1 MKRLFFAIAILPGLL
16 IACNTVV
23 FEEPQPATNDI
34 LKEIPN
40 DLTGRYWDYD
50 NEKELFITPG
60 LIFAVRLTEDT
71 VMVSQ
76 LHTGA
81 ALKGDTLCEANRKY
95 KITRITDSSF
105 TGYRYIDTVF
115 NLADPH
121 QLLKAE
127 GDDYYLNYKM
137 EDNMW
142 WVTRLSFRDNV
153 INLANIETANEVKIM
168 EHITHVQQDS
178 GKALPVK
185 PDKEQFKKFVS
196 QHGFTKGNTYL
207 KTDSSVNN
215 KL

>member
-1 MKRLFFAIAILPGLL
+1 MKRLFFAIAILPWLL

-23 FEEPQPATNDI
+23 FEEPQPAMNDT

-40 DLTGRYWDYD
+40 NLTGRYFDYD
-50 NEKELFITPG
+50 NARELFITPE
-60 LIFAVRLTEDT
+60 LIFTVKSTEDT
-71 VMVSQ
+71 VTASQ

-81 ALKGDTLCEANRKY
+81 AIKGDTLYEANRKY

-115 NLADPH
+115 NLADQH

-137 EDNMW
+137 EDNTW

-153 INLANIETANEVKIM
+153 INLANIETANEVKVM
-168 EHITHVQQDS
+168 EYITQVKKDDD
-178 GKALPVK
+178 KALLVK
-185 PDKEQFKKFVS
+185 PDKEQFR
-196 QHGFTKGNTYL
+196 N
-207 KTDSSVNN
+207 SSASTVLQ
-215 KL
+215 KATPI

>member
-1 MKRLFFAIAILPGLL
+1 MKRLFFAIAILPWLL

-23 FEEPQPATNDI
+23 FEEPQPAMNDT

-40 DLTGRYWDYD
+40 NLTGRYFDYD
-50 NEKELFITPG
+50 NARELFITPE
-60 LIFAVRLTEDT
+60 LIFTVKSTEDT
-71 VMVSQ
+71 VTASQ

-81 ALKGDTLCEANRKY
+81 AIKGDTLYEANRKY

-115 NLADPH
+115 NLADQH

-137 EDNMW
+137 EDNTW

-153 INLANIETANEVKIM
+153 INLANIETANEVKVM
-168 EHITHVQQDS
+168 EYITQVKKDDD
-178 GKALPVK
+178 KALLVK

-207 KTDSSVNN
+207 KTDSIINN
-215 KL
+215 IL